1 MNFEE
6 KTIGREHTY
15 KGSFIDVET
24 LEVVLPDGKKATRDV
39 VLHPGASVVIP
50 ITDNG
55 EIYMVR
61 QYRKPI
67 ERITLELP
75 AGKLDHGEDPKVC
88 AERELSEETGLSADN
103 VKHLI
108 SIHSAPGFCNEV
120 LHLYIASGLKEGE
133 AHSDEDE
140 FVACE
145 KYQVKKLID
154 MILSHEITD
163 AKTII
168 GVLMADKIINGE
180 IKI

>member
-6 KTIGREHTY
+6 KTIGRAHTY
-15 KGSFIDVET
+15 KGSIIDVET

-50 ITDNG
+50 ISDNG

-67 ERITLELP
+67 ERTTLELP

-88 AERELSEETGLSADN
+88 AVRELSEETGLAADE

-108 SIHSAPGFCNEV
+108 SIHSAPGFSNEV
-120 LHLYIASGLKEGE
+120 LHLYVARGLKEGE

-145 KYQVKKLID
+145 KYQINNLIE

-163 AKTII
+163 AKTIV
-168 GVLMADKIINGE
+168 GLMMADKIIKGD
-180 IKI
+180 IKF